1 MENTPKRIHFIAI
14 GGSAMH
20 NLAIA
25 LHNKGYQITGSDD
38 EIYEPAH
45 GNLKKHALLPET
57 TGWFPEKITKNLDAV
72 ILGMHARPDNPEL
85 NAAQEL
91 GIKIYSYPEFVFKE
105 SVDKQRIVVA
115 GSHGKTT
122 ITAMI
127 MHVLKHHNRVFDYLV
142 GAAVEGFELN
152 VKLTDEAPV
161 IIIEGDEYL
170 ASPIHRQPKFLIYQ
184 HHIGL
189 VSGIAWDHM
198 NVFPT
203 EDVYVRQFDHFA
215 DATPKAGI
223 LIFNDEDAVA
233 SVICK
238 KERADVT
245 DVEYVAHKAEVKD
258 GITYLISPGGTK
270 HQVQFFGKH
279 NLLNVNG
286 AKAILTRI
294 GISEEMFYE
303 AIGSFAGASL
313 RLERLGSNG
322 KTDIFRDFAHA
333 PSKLEATTEAV
344 KSQYPNRKLVACM
357 ELHTFSSINR
367 DFIPN
372 YSNTFNKPDKAII
385 FYDPTVSAK
394 KNIAPLQEA
403 ELKNAFNRQDLLIVE
418 TPEQLISL
426 LEQQNWENANLLLMS
441 SGNFHQLNLTAL
453 TQSVL
458 S

>member
-1 MENTPKRIHFIAI
+1 MEKTQTRIHFIAI

-25 LHNKGYQITGSDD
+25 LHLKGYQVSGSDD
-38 EIYEPAH
+38 EIYEPALS
-45 GNLKKHALLPET
+45 NLKKHGLLPEES
-57 TGWFPEKITKNLDAV
+57 GWFPDKINKNLDAI
-72 ILGMHARPDNPEL
+72 ILGMHARSDNPEL

-91 GIKIYSYPEFVFKE
+91 GIKIYSYPEFIYNE
-105 SVDKQRIVVA
+105 SIDKQRIVIS

-127 MHVLKHHNRVFDYLV
+127 MHVLKYHNRQFDYLI
-142 GAAVEGFELN
+142 GASAEGFDIN
-152 VKLTDEAPV
+152 VKLTDEAPI

-170 ASPIHRQPKFLIYQ
+170 ASPIHRQPKFLIYK

-189 VSGIAWDHM
+189 MSGIAWDHM

-238 KERADVT
+238 KERPDVT
-245 DVEYVAHKAEVKD
+245 DVEYIAHKAEVQN
-258 GITYLISPGGTK
+258 GITYLISPSK
-270 HQVQFFGKH
+270 EKFKVNFFGKH
-279 NLLNVNG
+279 NLLNVSG
-286 AKAILTRI
+286 AKAVLSKIAIT
-294 GISEEMFYE
+294 EEQFYE
-303 AIGSFAGASL
+303 AIGSFKGASL
-313 RLERLGSNG
+313 RLEKLGSNNQ
-322 KTDIFRDFAHA
+322 TVIFRDFAHA

-344 KSQYPNRKLVACM
+344 KSQYPNRRLVACI
-357 ELHTFSSINR
+357 ELHTFSSVNR

-372 YSNTFNKPDKAII
+372 YQNTFNTPDKAII
-385 FYDPTVSAK
+385 FYDPSVSEK
-394 KNIAPLQEA
+394 KKMAPLEVE
-403 ELKNAFNRQDLLIVE
+403 ELKKAFNRSDLEIVQS
-418 TPEQLISL
+418 PEQLSHL
-426 LEQQNWENANLLLMS
+426 LKQENWANTNLLLMS
-441 SGNFHQLNLTAL
+441 SGNFHQLNLEEL
-453 TQSVL
+453 TSAIL